1 MVDKSVISALW
12 VCKCAGF
19 DSLQFPH
26 LNLSSSLRS
35 WQNSLSRPILQN
47 PQMTRILT
55 RLILVSLV
63 GKIHHWLVRRLSMIN
78 ILEWGFWCS
87 GGQCC
92 SASTTLLNQFRIGSL
107 YCCHDW
113 LTDTLWT
120 TFVILYGDS
129 RNRNTQLAS
138 SFSRKSMS
146 VTAAAA

>member
-78 ILEWGFWCS
+78 ILGWGFWCS
-87 GGQCC
+87 GGQCW
-92 SASTTLLNQFRIGSL
+92 SASTTLLNQFWIGSL
-107 YCCHDW
+107 YCCCHDW
-113 LTDTLWT
+113 LTDHLCHSVWRLSESEYTACVL
-120 TFVILYGDS
+120 FLSQFYE
-129 RNRNTQLAS
+129 RHRCCCLA
-138 SFSRKSMS
+138 
-146 VTAAAA
+146 